1 MPLTDKGQKILASM
15 KQQYGD
21 KKGESVFYAS
31 KNKGVTT
38 GVHKVLKKVK
48 KRLDKVFKKR

>member
-1 MPLTDKGQKILASM
+1 MPLTEKGKTILANM
-15 KQQYGD
+15 KKQYGD

-31 KNKGVTT
+31 KEKGVITS
-38 GVHKVLKKVK
+38 VHKVLKKAK